1 MRRSS
6 SRVICFTS
14 SSASASA
21 SATLAAA
28 SGTARE
34 TCGRSLISTYLC
46 SSNSSGT
53 SPATCTANSDGS
65 KRRIR
70 RTPLSPFLVACQN
83 RSRPI
88 PLGLTAPIPVIA
100 TRCIELFCLWTK
112 AQYRLKLMDAAT
124 ESPRPRAFPAFL
136 AGLQGGTIGVLCM
149 LAWLGVTAVWQQ
161 RSFWTAENLM
171 ASAFYGHR
179 AIRSGFAWETLS
191 GLAMYLVL
199 YGLLGAVFA
208 VLVRDRFPRTRT
220 FLFGMVFALAWYYV
234 AFRLIWPSMMPFVAL
249 LHVERSTT
257 AGHVLYGAVLG
268 SFPRYFKQKG
278 RPEAVETAPET
289 AVDPM

>member
-65 KRRIR
+65 KRLMR
-70 RTPLSPFLVACQN
+70 RTPLSPFFVACQN

-100 TRCIELFCLWTK
+100 TRCIDLFCLWSK
-112 AQYRLKLMDAAT
+112 AQYRLNLMDAAMD
-124 ESPRPRAFPAFL
+124 SSRPPVLSAFL
-136 AGLQGGTIGVLCM
+136 AGLQGGMIGVLCM
-149 LAWLGVTAVWQQ
+149 LGWLGVSATWQQ

-171 ASAFYGHR
+171 ASVFYGGG
-179 AIRSGFAWETLS
+179 AIRSGFAGETLS
-191 GLAMYLVL
+191 GLAVYVVL
-199 YGLLGAVFA
+199 YSLLGAVFA
-208 VLVRDRFPRTRT
+208 MIVGDRLPQMRT
-220 FLFGMVFALAWYYV
+220 FLL
-234 AFRLIWPSMMPFVAL
+234 
-249 LHVERSTT
+249 
-257 AGHVLYGAVLG
+257 
-268 SFPRYFKQKG
+268 
-278 RPEAVETAPET
+278 
-289 AVDPM
+289 